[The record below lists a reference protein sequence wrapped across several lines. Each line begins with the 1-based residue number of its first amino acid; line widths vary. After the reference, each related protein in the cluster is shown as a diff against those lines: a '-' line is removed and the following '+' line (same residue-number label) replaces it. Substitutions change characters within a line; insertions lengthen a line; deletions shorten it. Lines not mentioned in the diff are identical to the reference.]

1 MWRTSAF
8 DVVEPKIFHRFYSA
22 LSDSYNWALE
32 HQFLAKKQG
41 GECKGVYVGKEW
53 RKMCTTLTA
62 RNSVRLCGTHQIYI
76 YRRALKSATG
86 ADNGSRKSHGSG
98 TTGNIPRA
106 LGGIISLRLPR
117 IYVQHV
123 ILNLSLL
130 HTLLKFLSNPLAS
143 PEIGIGAF
151 GYIHNI

>member
-1 MWRTSAF
+1 
-8 DVVEPKIFHRFYSA
+8 
-22 LSDSYNWALE
+22 
-32 HQFLAKKQG
+32 
-41 GECKGVYVGKEW
+41 
-53 RKMCTTLTA
+53 MCTTLTA

-151 GYIHNI
+151 GYIHNIQIRKSSAVSFTRQFLFFSSVINWQLISRVILQKLNEILIWRF